1 MYRTSLKGRLE
12 SIELF
17 FYSYTIVA
25 FEVGWCQKLTL
36 AFFCTLQMEMDDIVI
51 DVNDKHMTSWG
62 DACRRDAIH
71 NTPLNPY
78 LDRVGTCTPFLNF
91 VMNPEM

>member
-1 MYRTSLKGRLE
+1 
-12 SIELF
+12 
-17 FYSYTIVA
+17 
-25 FEVGWCQKLTL
+25 
-36 AFFCTLQMEMDDIVI
+36 MEMDDIVI

-78 LDRVGTCTPFLNF
+78 LDRVGTAFHNHATCNF
-91 VMNPEM
+91 PR

>member
-1 MYRTSLKGRLE
+1 MRFQFLSH
-12 SIELF
+12 
-17 FYSYTIVA
+17 V
-25 FEVGWCQKLTL
+25 W
-36 AFFCTLQMEMDDIVI
+36 FCTVQMEMDDIVI

-78 LDRVGTCTPFLNF
+78 LDRVGTAFHNHATCNF
-91 VMNPEM
+91 PR